1 VVDLRAELTKA
12 VEPRRVLTRA
22 IDRLAY
28 ANDASVYRL
37 VPRAV
42 VRPRTIDEVR
52 GLFRFSQTQRIPV
65 VFRAAGSSLSGQSI
79 TDGVLVDISRFWKG
93 LEVLED
99 GDRVRVQPGVIG
111 GDVNRHLARHGA
123 KIGPDPASINTC
135 MMGGILA
142 NNSSGMCCGVV
153 DNAYHTLE
161 SIVFVLPNG
170 VVVDSAAEDADE
182 RLAAEAPAVVRGL
195 MKLRERVVGDE
206 ALRRRIRARY
216 RMKNTMGY
224 SINAFVDFERPVEIL
239 SHLMIGSEGTLGF
252 IADAVLRTVP
262 DYPIK
267 YTGLLFFHDVPRACA
282 AIAPLRDSGARAL
295 ELMDRAS
302 LRSIED
308 QPGVPS
314 RIRDLPGR
322 AAALLVEYQC
332 SSEGELEDH
341 RRACDETLPRLPL
354 AADPDFTLDPGRQ
367 AALWRVR
374 KGLIPSV
381 GAFRARGTSFII
393 EDVVFPVEELA
404 EGVGGLQDLFVEH
417 DYDDAIVFG
426 HAKDGNLH
434 FVLIQA
440 FESAPDVERYDAFM
454 NDLAGLVVGRH
465 GGALKAEHGTGR
477 NMAPFVETEW
487 GSEAFEIMRDVKRLI
502 DPDDLLNPGVI
513 INDDPR
519 AHVTDLKDLPT
530 IEPEVDQCIECG
542 FCESECPSRE
552 LTLTP
557 RQRIVVRRAMA
568 RIRRDDPGSPVLR
581 EIEAD
586 YVYDGVETCAAD
598 GMCATAC
605 PVAIDTGTLVKRLRC
620 DSRSTAAHEMAVI
633 AANRFGLVET
643 AARAT
648 LRAARFS
655 RAVLGNR
662 STVGLSRIAGAL
674 LGTPQLNDDLP
685 GPAGPLPSGATR
697 DDAGAVYFPSCVVR
711 VAETARENPLP
722 HALVDVSRRAGVE
735 LYLPEGVRGTCC
747 GMAFSSRG
755 YRRAYADAVNHA
767 VESLWTWSDHGRLPV
782 VVDTSP
788 CAHTLKQVRPDLAET
803 NRNRFDELRILDG
816 IEFAHDH
823 LLPRLEAVAPRSAV
837 ALHPVCSVVKMN
849 LVEKLRAVARHVA
862 DPEIPIAAGCC
873 GFAGDRGFA
882 VPELTAAATR
892 YEAIEVRSRSYA
904 GYYSSS
910 RTCEIGLTRATDKPY
925 RSFWHLLDEAT
936 RGPSPFSE

>member
-1 VVDLRAELTKA
+1 VVDLRAELSRA

-22 IDRLAY
+22 IDRLAH

-42 VRPRTIDEVR
+42 VRPRTLDEVR
-52 GLFRFSQTQRIPV
+52 GLFRFSHAQRIPI

-93 LEVLED
+93 LEVLDD

-111 GDVNRHLARHGA
+111 GDVNRHLAPHGS

-161 SIVFVLPNG
+161 SMVFVLPNG
-170 VVVDSAAEDADE
+170 TVVDSARADADE
-182 RLAAEAPAVVRGL
+182 RLAAEAPAVARGL
-195 MKLRERVVGDE
+195 TRLRERVENDE
-206 ALRRRIRARY
+206 TLRRRIRSRY

-224 SINAFVDFERPVEIL
+224 SINAFVDFEKPVAIL

-267 YTGLLFFHDVPRACA
+267 YTGLLFFDDVPRACA

-314 RIRDLPGR
+314 RIRDLPER

-332 SSEGELEDH
+332 GTEGELADH
-341 RRACDETLPRLPL
+341 RRACDGTLPRLPL
-354 AADPDFTLDPGRQ
+354 AADPDFTLDADRQ

-393 EDVVFPVEELA
+393 EDVVFPVEGLA
-404 EGVGGLQDLFVEH
+404 EGVGGLQDLFAAH
-417 DYDDAIVFG
+417 RYDDAIVFG

-434 FVLIQA
+434 FVLTQA
-440 FESAPDVERYDAFM
+440 FESASDVERYDAFM

-477 NMAPFVETEW
+477 NMAPFVEAEW
-487 GSEAFEIMRDVKRLI
+487 GSDALEIMREVKRLI
-502 DPDDLLNPGVI
+502 DPDDLLNPGVV

-519 AHVTDLKDLPT
+519 AHLTDLKDLPT
-530 IEPEVDQCIECG
+530 VEPEVDQCIECG

-568 RIRRDDPGSPVLR
+568 RIRRHDPDSPLLR

-586 YVYDGVETCAAD
+586 YVYEGVETCAAD

-605 PVAIDTGTLVKRLRC
+605 PVAIDTGTLVKRLRH
-620 DSRSTAAHEMAVI
+620 DARPAAAHEMAVF
-633 AANRFGLVET
+633 AASRFELVET
-643 AARAT
+643 AARAA
-648 LRAARFS
+648 LRAASF
-655 RAVLGNR
+655 
-662 STVGLSRIAGAL
+662 AGAL
-674 LGTPQLNDDLP
+674 IGTPPLGGDLP
-685 GPAGPLPSGATR
+685 GPAGPLPTGVTR

-711 VAETARENPLP
+711 VIETGGERSLP
-722 HALVDVSRRAGVE
+722 DAVVAVSRRAGVE
-735 LYLPEGVRGTCC
+735 LFVPQDARGTCC

-755 YRRAYADAVNHA
+755 FRRAYAEAVNHA
-767 VESLWTWSDHGRLPV
+767 VESMWKWSDGGRLPV

-788 CAHTLKQVRPDLAET
+788 CAYTLKQARPDLSES
-803 NRNRFDELRILDG
+803 NRCRFDELRILDG

-823 LLPRLEAVAPRSAV
+823 LLPGLKPVAPRDAV

-849 LVEKLRAVARHVA
+849 LAAKLGAVARHVA

-892 YEAIEVRSRSYA
+892 YEAIEVRSREYG

-910 RTCEIGLTRATDKPY
+910 RTCEIGLTRATGKPY

-936 RGPSPFSE
+936 R